1 MMEQASPVCSP
12 VSSVPREHVKTFTVS
27 TKLYDGAEDDASVT
41 DVDDEGH
48 HTHHHRQQ
56 HHQQRQQS
64 NNNTYIITTKTF
76 DGCVA
81 PSSSS
86 PTKKKCFSR
95 KNSTDS
101 SPAAD
106 NVGGQQQQQKK
117 KKSKK
122 NWRDTRRISTD
133 STAGLGLYNDDELW
147 TQRIGEIMNRGFG
160 GGVEVPL
167 SSVSRDPPP
176 TPIDGVKESVRMAP
190 PPPSS
195 SSRSRCRSTDY
206 LSSQSKNKS
215 GGGGPPSFSRRG
227 SMEMEGGRDIN
238 NNKFA
243 RKNSRSTSPKFIPP
257 IDTFGG
263 EAPPDATT
271 TTTASSKPKR
281 GFTRRNS
288 MTRSRSPKFVEPL
301 TTTDHDSSRVFQGRL
316 RRHSSEGPN
325 PFTTRQL
332 ETLRESVREKRA
344 EELSS
349 SGCEDY
355 EDESSVDDNI
365 AEMVRHRLE
374 GIEEPSTPTPP
385 KGDNDDDDDDKVAVV
400 PRKPFS
406 RHNSIEGVVDTS
418 IFPSLPSL
426 EQGGGGSN
434 ETDPNFDLAMLFQH
448 LVEDNIDDDDDED
461 DDEDLIVGEDSDDD
475 DEDDGDD
482 NIIKRHS
489 KIRRRCSTGGLRTF
503 ERENLR
509 NFLEDNEGD
518 DDDAEAAEAASR
530 RRSFFKRCS
539 TGGLRTLQRENS
551 RDMYSDDSSLD
562 GIRGRVPLADD
573 NSSFEKYLRKMTQE
587 AVVDTSNDV
596 HIIEDHVNRGM
607 AWNLSREDSDDDDG
621 NDNIIKRHSKI
632 RRRCSTGG
640 LRTFE
645 REDLRNFLEDNE
657 GDDDDNAEAAA
668 EAASR
673 RRSFFK
679 RCSTGGL
686 RTLQRENSRDMYSDD
701 SSLDGREGRL
711 HLADDKSFE
720 KYLQRM
726 TQEAVVDTSEDVHII
741 EDHVG
746 RGMPRRSSIRS
757 VSSAAEE
764 ENSNDFAAFISR
776 VGMGAADISS
786 SQTVATVS
794 TAANTSYAEDSH
806 VSRNEVE
813 TVRSSAVKKT
823 YPHSIHMPHSNGS
836 SHNESV
842 SSLENSNRQGSG
854 PVVKVVPTKKTS
866 SEVHFKSSK
875 SRSIRRL
882 ASKDGIDELKKF
894 ADGLDA
900 PALTRR
906 ASGSAIMEPDLG
918 DVVLKDLPDLIKG
931 IDRDLVTERAVY
943 RKRQSGDASTGE
955 ASILSEERKK
965 ESGDTVQFNVTQAR
979 KNLEPAGTSAC
990 VPDEDGLQET
1000 RKQDL
1005 HFMEDSFLT
1014 TDAQSNYIRKGSV
1027 DQQRGEIPPVPV
1039 IALGEIPDGA
1049 AYQPK
1054 RRRSSTRTED
1064 RQRSGKKSKS
1074 RERSSSK
1081 QGKPLDEKRRKEM
1094 AKNSPFRNNKDG
1106 SSLREGSIAALKG
1119 LRRKLSSGKGI

>member
-1 MMEQASPVCSP
+1 ME
-12 VSSVPREHVKTFTVS
+12 
-27 TKLYDGAEDDASVT
+27 
-41 DVDDEGH
+41 
-48 HTHHHRQQ
+48 
-56 HHQQRQQS
+56 
-64 NNNTYIITTKTF
+64 
-76 DGCVA
+76 
-81 PSSSS
+81 
-86 PTKKKCFSR
+86 
-95 KNSTDS
+95 
-101 SPAAD
+101 
-106 NVGGQQQQQKK
+106 
-117 KKSKK
+117 
-122 NWRDTRRISTD
+122 
-133 STAGLGLYNDDELW
+133 
-147 TQRIGEIMNRGFG
+147 
-160 GGVEVPL
+160 
-167 SSVSRDPPP
+167 
-176 TPIDGVKESVRMAP
+176 
-190 PPPSS
+190 
-195 SSRSRCRSTDY
+195 
-206 LSSQSKNKS
+206 
-215 GGGGPPSFSRRG
+215 
-227 SMEMEGGRDIN
+227 GRDIN
-238 NNKFA
+238 NTFA

-257 IDTFGG
+257 IDTFSDS
-263 EAPPDATT
+263 PDATT
-271 TTTASSKPKR
+271 ASSNPKR

-301 TTTDHDSSRVFQGRL
+301 TTGHDESRVFQGRL
-316 RRHSSEGPN
+316 RRHSMEGPN
-325 PFTTRQL
+325 PFTSRQL
-332 ETLRESVREKRA
+332 ETLREKRA
-344 EELSS
+344 EELSD
-349 SGCEDY
+349 SGDDDDDD
-355 EDESSVDDNI
+355 DESSVDDNI
-365 AEMVRHRLE
+365 AEMVRRRLE
-374 GIEEPSTPTPP
+374 GLEEPSTPTPP
-385 KGDNDDDDDDKVAVV
+385 KGDNDEEDAV

-426 EQGGGGSN
+426 EQKKSHDEEAN
-434 ETDPNFDLAMLFQH
+434 PNFDLAMLFQH
-448 LVEDNIDDDDDED
+448 LVEDNMDDDDED
-461 DDEDLIVGEDSDDD
+461 DEEDLIVGEDSDTDD
-475 DEDDGDD
+475 DGDDD

-518 DDDAEAAEAASR
+518 DDDAEAA
-530 RRSFFKRCS
+530 
-539 TGGLRTLQRENS
+539 
-551 RDMYSDDSSLD
+551 
-562 GIRGRVPLADD
+562 
-573 NSSFEKYLRKMTQE
+573 
-587 AVVDTSNDV
+587 
-596 HIIEDHVNRGM
+596 
-607 AWNLSREDSDDDDG
+607 
-621 NDNIIKRHSKI
+621 
-632 RRRCSTGG
+632 
-640 LRTFE
+640 
-645 REDLRNFLEDNE
+645 
-657 GDDDDNAEAAA
+657 A

-701 SSLDGREGRL
+701 SSLDGREVRL
-711 HLADDKSFE
+711 PLADDSAFE

-726 TQEAVVDTSEDVHII
+726 TQEAAVDTSEDVHII

-757 VSSAAEE
+757 VSSAVEE
-764 ENSNDFAAFISR
+764 EDSNDFAAFISR
-776 VGMGAADISS
+776 VGMGVDPGISS

-813 TVRSSAVKKT
+813 AVRSSAVKKT

-842 SSLENSNRQGSG
+842 SSLENSTRQSGGS
-854 PVVKVVPTKKTS
+854 VCKVNVPTKKTS

-943 RKRQSGDASTGE
+943 RKRQSGDGSTVVYRKRQSGDGSTVE
-955 ASILSEERKK
+955 ASILSEEGKN
-965 ESGDTVQFNVTQAR
+965 ESGVTVQFNLTQTQ
-979 KNLEPAGTSAC
+979 KNLEPAATSPC
-990 VPDEDGLQET
+990 VPDEEALQKP
-1000 RKQDL
+1000 RKQDS

-1014 TDAQSNYIRKGSV
+1014 TEAQSNYIRQSSV
-1027 DQQRGEIPPVPV
+1027 DQQRGEIPPMPV
-1039 IALGEIPDGA
+1039 IALGDIPDGA

-1054 RRRSSTRTED
+1054 RRRSSTRKSED

-1081 QGKPLDEKRRKEM
+1081 QGKPLDEKRRKELT
-1094 AKNSPFRNNKDG
+1094 KNSPFRNNKDG

-1119 LRRKLSSGKGI
+1119 LRRKLSSGGGI